1 MYGQFHIQQSLR
13 TSKIQSAKPLN
24 DKKSGPKVIAKWLT
38 LACIILSF
46 SVASFAGSKQS
57 QLKGGNGNAQGR

>member
-13 TSKIQSAKPLN
+13 TSKIQSAKPLH
-24 DKKSGPKVIAKWLT
+24 DKTIGPKAIAKWLT
-38 LACIILSF
+38 LSCIILSF
-46 SVASFAGSKQS
+46 SVTSFAGSKQS